1 MKVNREDSIN
11 FKPQKNSSLML
22 GIIFVAILGAVLFLL
37 LRSEQ
42 TSTKI
47 DSTSASLDDRL
58 SKIEDQLLML
68 DEVNSDS
75 LIEVGAELQ
84 FLDKEIR
91 KLWDLSNKRNKV
103 NIEKLTKSLNELIQK
118 YNKTDKE
125 IDDAI
130 ASINTELN
138 NLTQSIENQP
148 DLSGT
153 VSQSESEIRSLK
165 RQILFIEE
173 SVQALE
179 AGSIFIVVL
188 PIILSGMTYN
198 AFNFNR
204 MKEFYIFLILTF
216 VSILI
221 ALSLLGVL

>member
-1 MKVNREDSIN
+1 MKVSREDSIN

-58 SKIEDQLLML
+58 SKIENQLLML

-130 ASINTELN
+130 AIINTELN
-138 NLTQSIENQP
+138 NITQLIENQP

-153 VSQSESEIRSLK
+153 VSQSEIEIRSLK

-179 AGSIFIVVL
+179 AYRTQNNQILLDIQNSINNEVV
-188 PIILSGMTYN
+188 ID
-198 AFNFNR
+198 
-204 MKEFYIFLILTF
+204 E
-216 VSILI
+216 
-221 ALSLLGVL
+221 

>member
-47 DSTSASLDDRL
+47 DSTSASLDERL

-179 AGSIFIVVL
+179 AYRTQNNQILLEIQNSINNEVV
-188 PIILSGMTYN
+188 ID
-198 AFNFNR
+198 
-204 MKEFYIFLILTF
+204 E
-216 VSILI
+216 
-221 ALSLLGVL
+221 

>member
-1 MKVNREDSIN
+1 MKVSREDSIN

-58 SKIEDQLLML
+58 SKIENQLLML

-84 FLDKEIR
+84 FLDKEVR

-125 IDDAI
+125 IDDAVAI
-130 ASINTELN
+130 INTELN
-138 NLTQSIENQP
+138 DITQLIENQP

-153 VSQSESEIRSLK
+153 VSQSEIEIRSLK

-179 AGSIFIVVL
+179 AYRTQNNQILLEIQNSINNEVV
-188 PIILSGMTYN
+188 ID
-198 AFNFNR
+198 
-204 MKEFYIFLILTF
+204 E
-216 VSILI
+216 
-221 ALSLLGVL
+221 

>member
-1 MKVNREDSIN
+1 MKVSRKDSIN

-58 SKIEDQLLML
+58 SKIENQLLML

-130 ASINTELN
+130 AIINTELN
-138 NLTQSIENQP
+138 NITQLIESQP

-153 VSQSESEIRSLK
+153 VSQSEIEIRSLK

-179 AGSIFIVVL
+179 AYRTQNNQILLEIQNSINNEVV
-188 PIILSGMTYN
+188 ID
-198 AFNFNR
+198 
-204 MKEFYIFLILTF
+204 E
-216 VSILI
+216 
-221 ALSLLGVL
+221 

>member
-1 MKVNREDSIN
+1 MKVSREDSIN

-153 VSQSESEIRSLK
+153 VIQSEAEIRSLK

-179 AGSIFIVVL
+179 AYRTQNNQILLEIQNSINNEVV
-188 PIILSGMTYN
+188 ID
-198 AFNFNR
+198 
-204 MKEFYIFLILTF
+204 E
-216 VSILI
+216 
-221 ALSLLGVL
+221 

>member
-1 MKVNREDSIN
+1 MKVSREDSIN

-103 NIEKLTKSLNELIQK
+103 NIEKLTKTLNELIQK

-153 VSQSESEIRSLK
+153 VSQSEAEIKSLK

-179 AGSIFIVVL
+179 AYRTQNNQILLEIQNSINNEVV
-188 PIILSGMTYN
+188 ID
-198 AFNFNR
+198 
-204 MKEFYIFLILTF
+204 E
-216 VSILI
+216 
-221 ALSLLGVL
+221 

>member
-75 LIEVGAELQ
+75 LIEVGAALQ

-179 AGSIFIVVL
+179 AYRTQNNQILLEIQNSINNEVV
-188 PIILSGMTYN
+188 ID
-198 AFNFNR
+198 
-204 MKEFYIFLILTF
+204 E
-216 VSILI
+216 
-221 ALSLLGVL
+221 

>member
-1 MKVNREDSIN
+1 MKVSREDSIN

-153 VSQSESEIRSLK
+153 VSKSETEKRSLK

-179 AGSIFIVVL
+179 AYRTQNNQILLEIQNSINNEVV
-188 PIILSGMTYN
+188 ID
-198 AFNFNR
+198 
-204 MKEFYIFLILTF
+204 E
-216 VSILI
+216 
-221 ALSLLGVL
+221 

>member
-1 MKVNREDSIN
+1 MKVSREDSIN

-130 ASINTELN
+130 AIINTELN
-138 NLTQSIENQP
+138 NITQLIENQP
-148 DLSGT
+148 DLTET
-153 VSQSESEIRSLK
+153 VSQSEIEIRSLK

-179 AGSIFIVVL
+179 AYRTQNNQILLEIQNSINNEVV
-188 PIILSGMTYN
+188 ID
-198 AFNFNR
+198 
-204 MKEFYIFLILTF
+204 E
-216 VSILI
+216 
-221 ALSLLGVL
+221 

>member
-1 MKVNREDSIN
+1 MKASREDSIN

-103 NIEKLTKSLNELIQK
+103 NIERLTKSLNELIQK

-130 ASINTELN
+130 ASLNTELN
-138 NLTQSIENQP
+138 NITQLIENMP

-153 VSQSESEIRSLK
+153 VSQSETEIRSLK
-165 RQILFIEE
+165 RQILFFEE

-179 AGSIFIVVL
+179 AYRTQNNQILLEIQNSLNNEVV
-188 PIILSGMTYN
+188 ID
-198 AFNFNR
+198 
-204 MKEFYIFLILTF
+204 E
-216 VSILI
+216 
-221 ALSLLGVL
+221 

>member
-1 MKVNREDSIN
+1 MKVSREDSIN
-11 FKPQKNSSLML
+11 FKPQKNSSLLL

-58 SKIEDQLLML
+58 SKIENQLLML

-130 ASINTELN
+130 AIINTELN
-138 NLTQSIENQP
+138 NITQLIDNQP

-153 VSQSESEIRSLK
+153 VSQSEIEIRSLK

-179 AGSIFIVVL
+179 AYRTQNNQILLEIQNSINNEVV
-188 PIILSGMTYN
+188 ID
-198 AFNFNR
+198 
-204 MKEFYIFLILTF
+204 E
-216 VSILI
+216 
-221 ALSLLGVL
+221 

>member
-1 MKVNREDSIN
+1 MKVSREDSIN

-84 FLDKEIR
+84 L
-91 KLWDLSNKRNKV
+91 
-103 NIEKLTKSLNELIQK
+103 KSLNELIQK

-153 VSQSESEIRSLK
+153 VSQSEAEIRSLK

-179 AGSIFIVVL
+179 AYRTQNNQILLEIQNSINNEVV
-188 PIILSGMTYN
+188 ID
-198 AFNFNR
+198 
-204 MKEFYIFLILTF
+204 E
-216 VSILI
+216 
-221 ALSLLGVL
+221 

>member
-1 MKVNREDSIN
+1 MKASREDSIN

-103 NIEKLTKSLNELIQK
+103 NIERLTKSLNELILK

-138 NLTQSIENQP
+138 NITQLIDNMP

-153 VSQSESEIRSLK
+153 VSQSETEIRSLK
-165 RQILFIEE
+165 RQILFFEE

-179 AGSIFIVVL
+179 AYRTQNNQILLEIQNSINNEVV
-188 PIILSGMTYN
+188 ID
-198 AFNFNR
+198 
-204 MKEFYIFLILTF
+204 E
-216 VSILI
+216 
-221 ALSLLGVL
+221 

>member
-1 MKVNREDSIN
+1 MKVSREDSIN
-11 FKPQKNSSLML
+11 FKPKKNSSLML

-153 VSQSESEIRSLK
+153 VSQSEAEIQSLK

-179 AGSIFIVVL
+179 AYRTQNNQILLEIQNSINNEVV
-188 PIILSGMTYN
+188 ID
-198 AFNFNR
+198 
-204 MKEFYIFLILTF
+204 E
-216 VSILI
+216 
-221 ALSLLGVL
+221 

>member
-1 MKVNREDSIN
+1 MKVSREDSIN

-91 KLWDLSNKRNKV
+91 KLWDLSNKRNKA

-153 VSQSESEIRSLK
+153 VSQSEAEIRSLK

-179 AGSIFIVVL
+179 AYRTQNNQILLEIQNSINNEVV
-188 PIILSGMTYN
+188 ID
-198 AFNFNR
+198 
-204 MKEFYIFLILTF
+204 E
-216 VSILI
+216 
-221 ALSLLGVL
+221 

>member
-1 MKVNREDSIN
+1 MKVSREDSIN

-42 TSTKI
+42 TTTKI
-47 DSTSASLDDRL
+47 DTTSASLDDRL
-58 SKIEDQLLML
+58 SKIENQLLML

-130 ASINTELN
+130 AIINTELN
-138 NLTQSIENQP
+138 NITQSIENQP

-153 VSQSESEIRSLK
+153 VSQSEIEIRSIK

-173 SVQALE
+173 SLQALE
-179 AGSIFIVVL
+179 AYRTQNNQILMEIQNSINNEVV
-188 PIILSGMTYN
+188 ID
-198 AFNFNR
+198 
-204 MKEFYIFLILTF
+204 E
-216 VSILI
+216 
-221 ALSLLGVL
+221 

>member
-1 MKVNREDSIN
+1 MKVSREDSIN

-68 DEVNSDS
+68 DEVNSES

-153 VSQSESEIRSLK
+153 VSQSEAEIRSLK

-179 AGSIFIVVL
+179 AYRTQNNQILLEIQNSINNEVV
-188 PIILSGMTYN
+188 ID
-198 AFNFNR
+198 
-204 MKEFYIFLILTF
+204 E
-216 VSILI
+216 
-221 ALSLLGVL
+221 

>member
-1 MKVNREDSIN
+1 MKVSREDSIN

-42 TSTKI
+42 TSSKI

-153 VSQSESEIRSLK
+153 VSQSEAEIRSLK

-179 AGSIFIVVL
+179 AYRTQNNQILLEIQNSINNEVV
-188 PIILSGMTYN
+188 ID
-198 AFNFNR
+198 
-204 MKEFYIFLILTF
+204 E
-216 VSILI
+216 
-221 ALSLLGVL
+221 

>member
-1 MKVNREDSIN
+1 MKVSREDSIN

-84 FLDKEIR
+84 FLDKEVR

-153 VSQSESEIRSLK
+153 VSQSEAEIKSLK

-179 AGSIFIVVL
+179 AFRTQNNQILLEIQNSINNEVV
-188 PIILSGMTYN
+188 ID
-198 AFNFNR
+198 
-204 MKEFYIFLILTF
+204 E
-216 VSILI
+216 
-221 ALSLLGVL
+221 

>member
-1 MKVNREDSIN
+1 MKVSREDSIN

-130 ASINTELN
+130 AIINTELN
-138 NLTQSIENQP
+138 DITQLIENQP

-153 VSQSESEIRSLK
+153 VSQSEIEIRSLK

-179 AGSIFIVVL
+179 AYRTQNNQILLEIQNSINNEVV
-188 PIILSGMTYN
+188 ID
-198 AFNFNR
+198 
-204 MKEFYIFLILTF
+204 E
-216 VSILI
+216 
-221 ALSLLGVL
+221 

>member
-138 NLTQSIENQP
+138 NLTQSIENQT

-153 VSQSESEIRSLK
+153 VSKSESEIRSLK

-179 AGSIFIVVL
+179 AYRTQNNQILLEIQNSINNEVV
-188 PIILSGMTYN
+188 TD
-198 AFNFNR
+198 
-204 MKEFYIFLILTF
+204 E
-216 VSILI
+216 
-221 ALSLLGVL
+221 

>member
-1 MKVNREDSIN
+1 MKVSREDSIN

-153 VSQSESEIRSLK
+153 VSQSEAEIRSLK

-173 SVQALE
+173 AVQALE
-179 AGSIFIVVL
+179 AYRTQNNQILLEIQNSINNEVV
-188 PIILSGMTYN
+188 ID
-198 AFNFNR
+198 
-204 MKEFYIFLILTF
+204 E
-216 VSILI
+216 
-221 ALSLLGVL
+221 

>member
-1 MKVNREDSIN
+1 MKVSREDSIN

-22 GIIFVAILGAVLFLL
+22 GTIFVAILGAVLFLL

-68 DEVNSDS
+68 DEINSDS

-103 NIEKLTKSLNELIQK
+103 NIEKLTKTLNELIQK

-153 VSQSESEIRSLK
+153 VSQSEAEIRSLK

-179 AGSIFIVVL
+179 AYRTQNNQILLEIQNSINNEVV
-188 PIILSGMTYN
+188 ID
-198 AFNFNR
+198 
-204 MKEFYIFLILTF
+204 E
-216 VSILI
+216 
-221 ALSLLGVL
+221 

>member
-1 MKVNREDSIN
+1 MKVSREDSIN

-130 ASINTELN
+130 ALINTELN

-153 VSQSESEIRSLK
+153 VSQSEAEIRSLK

-179 AGSIFIVVL
+179 AYRTQNNQILLEIQNSINNEVV
-188 PIILSGMTYN
+188 ID
-198 AFNFNR
+198 
-204 MKEFYIFLILTF
+204 E
-216 VSILI
+216 
-221 ALSLLGVL
+221 

>member
-1 MKVNREDSIN
+1 MKVSREDSIN

-138 NLTQSIENQP
+138 NLTQSIEDQP

-153 VSQSESEIRSLK
+153 VSQSEAEIRSLK

-179 AGSIFIVVL
+179 AYRTQNNQILLEIQNSINNEVV
-188 PIILSGMTYN
+188 ID
-198 AFNFNR
+198 
-204 MKEFYIFLILTF
+204 E
-216 VSILI
+216 
-221 ALSLLGVL
+221 

>member
-1 MKVNREDSIN
+1 MKVSREDSIN

-22 GIIFVAILGAVLFLL
+22 GLIFAAILGSILFLL

-47 DSTSASLDDRL
+47 DLTSASLDERL

-68 DEVNSDS
+68 DEINSDS

-103 NIEKLTKSLNELIQK
+103 NIEKLSKSLNELILN
-118 YNKTDKE
+118 YNRTDKE

-130 ASINTELN
+130 ASINTELS
-138 NLTQSIENQP
+138 NLSQSIDDMP
-148 DLSGT
+148 DLSGP
-153 VSQSESEIRSLK
+153 VNQSETDIRSIK

-179 AGSIFIVVL
+179 AYRTQNNQILLEIQNSINNGDVVD
-188 PIILSGMTYN
+188 
-198 AFNFNR
+198 
-204 MKEFYIFLILTF
+204 E
-216 VSILI
+216 
-221 ALSLLGVL
+221 

>member
-1 MKVNREDSIN
+1 MKVSREDSIN

-153 VSQSESEIRSLK
+153 VSQSEAEIQSLK

-179 AGSIFIVVL
+179 AYRTQNNQILLEIQNSINNQVV
-188 PIILSGMTYN
+188 ID
-198 AFNFNR
+198 
-204 MKEFYIFLILTF
+204 E
-216 VSILI
+216 
-221 ALSLLGVL
+221 

>member
-1 MKVNREDSIN
+1 MKVSREDSIN

-68 DEVNSDS
+68 DEVNSAS

-153 VSQSESEIRSLK
+153 VSKSETEIRSLK

-179 AGSIFIVVL
+179 AYRTQNNQILLEIQNSINNEVV
-188 PIILSGMTYN
+188 ID
-198 AFNFNR
+198 
-204 MKEFYIFLILTF
+204 E
-216 VSILI
+216 
-221 ALSLLGVL
+221 

>member
-1 MKVNREDSIN
+1 MKVSREDSIN

-22 GIIFVAILGAVLFLL
+22 GMIFAVILGSVLFLL

-47 DSTSASLDDRL
+47 DSTSASLDERL

-118 YNKTDKE
+118 YNKTDRE

-138 NLTQSIENQP
+138 NLSESIENMP

-153 VSQSESEIRSLK
+153 VNQSETEIRSLK

-179 AGSIFIVVL
+179 AYRTQNNQILLEIQNSINNDDVVD
-188 PIILSGMTYN
+188 
-198 AFNFNR
+198 
-204 MKEFYIFLILTF
+204 E
-216 VSILI
+216 
-221 ALSLLGVL
+221 

>member
-1 MKVNREDSIN
+1 MKASREDSIN

-103 NIEKLTKSLNELIQK
+103 NIERLTKSLNELIQK

-138 NLTQSIENQP
+138 NITQLIENMP

-153 VSQSESEIRSLK
+153 VSQSETEIRSLK
-165 RQILFIEE
+165 RQILFFEE

-179 AGSIFIVVL
+179 AYRMQNNQILLEIQNSINNEVV
-188 PIILSGMTYN
+188 ID
-198 AFNFNR
+198 
-204 MKEFYIFLILTF
+204 E
-216 VSILI
+216 
-221 ALSLLGVL
+221 

>member
-1 MKVNREDSIN
+1 MKVSREDRIN

-153 VSQSESEIRSLK
+153 VSQSEAEIRSLK

-179 AGSIFIVVL
+179 AYRTQNNQILLEIQNSINNEVV
-188 PIILSGMTYN
+188 ID
-198 AFNFNR
+198 
-204 MKEFYIFLILTF
+204 E
-216 VSILI
+216 
-221 ALSLLGVL
+221 

>member
-1 MKVNREDSIN
+1 MKVSREDSIN

-153 VSQSESEIRSLK
+153 VSQSEAEIRSLK

-179 AGSIFIVVL
+179 AYRAQNNQILLEIQNSINNEDVID
-188 PIILSGMTYN
+188 
-198 AFNFNR
+198 
-204 MKEFYIFLILTF
+204 E
-216 VSILI
+216 
-221 ALSLLGVL
+221 

>member
-1 MKVNREDSIN
+1 MKVSREDSIN

-58 SKIEDQLLML
+58 SKIENQLLML

-153 VSQSESEIRSLK
+153 VSQSEIEIRSLK

-179 AGSIFIVVL
+179 AYRTQNNQILLEIQNSINNEVV
-188 PIILSGMTYN
+188 ID
-198 AFNFNR
+198 
-204 MKEFYIFLILTF
+204 E
-216 VSILI
+216 
-221 ALSLLGVL
+221 

>member
-179 AGSIFIVVL
+179 AYRAQNNQILLEIQNSINNEVV
-188 PIILSGMTYN
+188 ID
-198 AFNFNR
+198 
-204 MKEFYIFLILTF
+204 E
-216 VSILI
+216 
-221 ALSLLGVL
+221 

>member
-1 MKVNREDSIN
+1 MKVSREDSIN

-138 NLTQSIENQP
+138 NLTESIENQP
-148 DLSGT
+148 DLSVT
-153 VSQSESEIRSLK
+153 VSKSETEIRSLK

-179 AGSIFIVVL
+179 AYRTQNNQILLEIQNSINNEVV
-188 PIILSGMTYN
+188 ID
-198 AFNFNR
+198 
-204 MKEFYIFLILTF
+204 E
-216 VSILI
+216 
-221 ALSLLGVL
+221 

>member
-1 MKVNREDSIN
+1 MKVSREDSIN

-84 FLDKEIR
+84 FLDKEVR

-153 VSQSESEIRSLK
+153 VSQSETEIRSLK

-179 AGSIFIVVL
+179 AYRTQNNQILLEIQNSINNEVV
-188 PIILSGMTYN
+188 ID
-198 AFNFNR
+198 
-204 MKEFYIFLILTF
+204 E
-216 VSILI
+216 
-221 ALSLLGVL
+221 

>member
-1 MKVNREDSIN
+1 MKVSREDSIN

-138 NLTQSIENQP
+138 NITQSIENQP

-153 VSQSESEIRSLK
+153 VSQSEAEIRSLK

-179 AGSIFIVVL
+179 AYRTQNNQILLEIQNSINNEVV
-188 PIILSGMTYN
+188 ID
-198 AFNFNR
+198 
-204 MKEFYIFLILTF
+204 E
-216 VSILI
+216 
-221 ALSLLGVL
+221 

>member
-1 MKVNREDSIN
+1 MKVSREDSIN

-47 DSTSASLDDRL
+47 DATSASLDDRL

-153 VSQSESEIRSLK
+153 VSQSEAEIRSLK

-179 AGSIFIVVL
+179 AFRTQNNQILLEIQNSINNEVV
-188 PIILSGMTYN
+188 ID
-198 AFNFNR
+198 
-204 MKEFYIFLILTF
+204 E
-216 VSILI
+216 
-221 ALSLLGVL
+221 

>member
-1 MKVNREDSIN
+1 MKVSREDSIN

-47 DSTSASLDDRL
+47 DSTSASLDGRL

-75 LIEVGAELQ
+75 LIEVGAEIQ

-153 VSQSESEIRSLK
+153 VSQSEAEIRSLK

-179 AGSIFIVVL
+179 AYRTQNNQILLEIQNSINNEVV
-188 PIILSGMTYN
+188 ID
-198 AFNFNR
+198 
-204 MKEFYIFLILTF
+204 E
-216 VSILI
+216 
-221 ALSLLGVL
+221 

>member
-1 MKVNREDSIN
+1 MKVSREDSIN

-58 SKIEDQLLML
+58 SRIEDQLLML

-153 VSQSESEIRSLK
+153 VSKSETEIRSLK

-179 AGSIFIVVL
+179 AYRTQNNQILLEIQNSINNEVV
-188 PIILSGMTYN
+188 ID
-198 AFNFNR
+198 
-204 MKEFYIFLILTF
+204 E
-216 VSILI
+216 
-221 ALSLLGVL
+221 